1 VIETTQNIRVRVPIN
16 VAWEYVND
24 IHNWADLMPGL
35 QHCDIV
41 NTDDSSWVL
50 KVGVGAMVRTVKVD
64 VHVDQWDGPQRASF
78 SFKLKGDPVKGGGS
92 YVAVDRGDGTID
104 MALALQ
110 VEGSGPMA
118 PMWEAM
124 GGPLLPK
131 FALAFAQQLAAGIE
145 RANGVDEREPSE
157 RPSVIGRI
165 VAWLRSLWRKF
176 TFTGAEGLSQS
187 KSNLEA

>member
-1 VIETTQNIRVRVPIN
+1 MIETTQNISVRVPIN

-41 NTDDSSWVL
+41 NADDSKWVL

-64 VHVDQWDGPQRASF
+64 VHVDQWNGPQSALF
-78 SFKLKGDPVKGGGS
+78 SFKLRGDPVKGGGA
-92 YVAVDRGDGTID
+92 YVAADRGDGTID
-104 MALALQ
+104 MTLSLQ

-131 FALAFAQQLAAGIE
+131 FALAFAQQLAAVIE
-145 RANGVDEREPSE
+145 RANGVEEREPAQK
-157 RPSVIGRI
+157 PTVLGGII
-165 VAWLRSLWRKF
+165 AWLRSLWRKL
-176 TFTGAEGLSQS
+176 ASVH
-187 KSNLEA
+187 